1 MATVLITGGHAG
13 LGLAAAQK
21 LATGRRVDLILAGR
35 DLDKV
40 ETAARQIRE
49 RYGVKVTP
57 LLLNLASLESV
68 RAAASKVRSM
78 LAAGSFEPLQA
89 LLCNAGASFRGAISY
104 SADGYEETFATNHL
118 GHFLFVELLLD
129 SIADG
134 GRVVVTASGTHDPD
148 TVDGKVV
155 GAAEEPDAEA
165 LAIQGK
171 NGAKPVSGGKRYAT
185 SKLCNIL
192 FCYELDRRL
201 KTGHQPVASIAFD
214 PGLIPETGL
223 SRTAPAFAQWLFR
236 TSFLKWGFKKLG
248 VTMGNLSSSGAA
260 LASLAVDDRFATA
273 SGKYFQSNSGVLSDR
288 KSSKAS
294 YDQGKA
300 AKLWADSE
308 RLVRLAVTERPGRLG

>member
-13 LGLAAAQK
+13 LGRAAAEK

-35 DLDKV
+35 DLGKV
-40 ETAARQIRE
+40 ETAARQLRE

-57 LLLNLASLESV
+57 LLLNLASLESI
-68 RAAASKVRSM
+68 RAAATRIQSM
-78 LAAGSFEPLQA
+78 IAGGTLEPIQA
-89 LLCNAGASFRGAISY
+89 LLCNAGASFRGPISY

-129 SIADG
+129 SVADG
-134 GRVVVTASGTHDPD
+134 GRVVLTASGTHDPA

-155 GAAEEPDAEA
+155 GAAEEPDAED
-165 LAIQGK
+165 LANQGK
-171 NGAKPVSGGKRYAT
+171 NGKKPVSGGKRYAT

-201 KTGHQPVASIAFD
+201 KAAHQPVSSIAFD

-236 TSFLKWGFKKLG
+236 TSILKWTFKKLG
-248 VTMGNLSSSGAA
+248 VTMGSLSFSGGA
-260 LASLAVDDRFATA
+260 LASLAVDDKFASV
-273 SGKYFQSNSGVLSDR
+273 SGKYFQSNNGVLSER
-288 KSSKAS
+288 RSSKAS
-294 YDQGKA
+294 YDQARA
-300 AKLWADSE
+300 AKLWEDSE
-308 RLVRLAVTERPGRLG
+308 RLVRLAVTEHPGRLG